1 MRILNAI
8 SAWTQSLRKPPVPA
22 ATMFRPVGP
31 YAPHAGWWRDDPT
44 EQLRHYTS
52 WVYAAVNAIAQEV
65 ARQTPTAYRDTGP
78 AEHERQPIPNDH
90 PLRRLLD
97 RPNPWLTSWELWYQT
112 TVSLELTGNSYWY
125 LMPGDEPELWPIPS
139 PWVSIM
145 PDARRF
151 IREYRVS
158 VPGLPT
164 EAFDPDSIIH
174 LKYPNPLDPHYGLSP
189 LQAVAL
195 SVDANRELLT
205 ARYQTFRAGPRP
217 GMVLQTDQMLSEP
230 TLRRLEETVRE
241 RFAGR
246 ENWHRPL
253 VLEQGLTASP
263 WTLSP
268 AEMDFLNTTKMTRDE
283 IFALFRVPLPVAGIV
298 EHVGLGSDIWAG
310 ARAIFCEGTVQPK
323 LELIGQCLT
332 RDLARRFADPLVVE
346 FGDCS
351 PRSRER
357 QRAEDEADAKLG
369 VRTINELRTA
379 RGLAPFADQRYDRP
393 LIADSKP
400 VTVASPA

>member
-1 MRILNAI
+1 
-8 SAWTQSLRKPPVPA
+8 
-22 ATMFRPVGP
+22 
-31 YAPHAGWWRDDPT
+31 
-44 EQLRHYTS
+44 
-52 WVYAAVNAIAQEV
+52 
-65 ARQTPTAYRDTGP
+65 
-78 AEHERQPIPNDH
+78 
-90 PLRRLLD
+90 
-97 RPNPWLTSWELWYQT
+97 
-112 TVSLELTGNSYWY
+112 
-125 LMPGDEPELWPIPS
+125 
-139 PWVSIM
+139 
-145 PDARRF
+145 
-151 IREYRVS
+151 
-158 VPGLPT
+158 
-164 EAFDPDSIIH
+164 
-174 LKYPNPLDPHYGLSP
+174 
-189 LQAVAL
+189 
-195 SVDANRELLT
+195 
-205 ARYQTFRAGPRP
+205 
-217 GMVLQTDQMLSEP
+217 MVLQTDQMLSEP

>member
-1 MRILNAI
+1 
-8 SAWTQSLRKPPVPA
+8 
-22 ATMFRPVGP
+22 
-31 YAPHAGWWRDDPT
+31 
-44 EQLRHYTS
+44 
-52 WVYAAVNAIAQEV
+52 
-65 ARQTPTAYRDTGP
+65 
-78 AEHERQPIPNDH
+78 
-90 PLRRLLD
+90 
-97 RPNPWLTSWELWYQT
+97 LWYQT